1 MSHRIRP
8 NGGVCATFSQPLAFD
23 FTVEVHAPADP
34 GRHLGHEQGG
44 QRGFRQRRHLVS
56 IMAAEASR
64 QLHLFRGR
72 RQRGAAMAS
81 LPLSIGADSR
91 RSLERESVAG
101 IDPAMAV
108 STTRGGH
115 ALGVAGELAIPG

>member
-8 NGGVCATFSQPLAFD
+8 NGGVCATFSQPLVFD

-34 GRHLGHEQGG
+34 GRHLGHDQGG

-56 IMAAEASR
+56 VMAAEASR

-108 STTRGGH
+108 STARGGH